1 MRRVVVDRE
10 APQRDAIDEAA
21 KWIRAGYV
29 VAIPTDTLYGLA
41 ADPFNAAA
49 VARVFD
55 VKGRVADRALPL
67 IAADVA
73 QIASRLGRLSE
84 TAVRLADRF
93 WPGPLTLLMP
103 AVRQLAREVSGGT
116 GTVGVRVPADA
127 IARAVCAA
135 CGHPVTATSAN
146 LSGAPAAAT
155 ADDVEHALGDRLE
168 FMLDAG
174 HTPGGAPST
183 IVDVTAGEPRLVRA
197 GAIAWEEIQAWLHS
211 ARA

>member
-41 ADPFNAAA
+41 ADPFSAAA

-73 QIASRLGRLSE
+73 QIASRLGRLSD
-84 TAVRLADRF
+84 TAARLADRF

-103 AVRQLAREVSGGT
+103 AARQLAREVSGGT

-135 CGHPVTATSAN
+135 CGHPVTATSAS

-155 ADDVEHALGDRLE
+155 ADDVEHALGDRIE

-183 IVDVTAGEPRLVRA
+183 IVDVSAGEPRLVRA

-211 ARA
+211 ERA

>member
-1 MRRVVVDRE
+1 MRRVVVDRD

-41 ADPFNAAA
+41 ADPFSAAA

-55 VKGRVADRALPL
+55 VKGRAADRALPL

-84 TAVRLADRF
+84 IATRLADRF

-103 AVRQLAREVSGGT
+103 AARQLAREVSGET

-155 ADDVEHALGDRLE
+155 ADDVEDALGDRIE
-168 FMLDAG
+168 FLLDAG
-174 HTPGGAPST
+174 PTPGGAPST

>member
-41 ADPFNAAA
+41 ADPFSAAA

-103 AVRQLAREVSGGT
+103 AARQLAREVSGGT

-146 LSGAPAAAT
+146 LSGAPAAAA
-155 ADDVEHALGDRLE
+155 ADDVEHALGDRIE

-174 HTPGGAPST
+174 RTPGGAPST

-197 GAIAWEEIQAWLHS
+197 GAIAWEEIQAWLHN